1 MEPVSLVVYHND
13 PRTAQALVVSL
24 SEHFGPVNL
33 VRRYEE
39 IRSAI
44 ARHRADVLV
53 LDLEALDRKAVD
65 PETSRSNAVRDLHR
79 EFPSLCIVATHRLAD
94 DQVWTEAMNQGAAD
108 VCEPRDE
115 EVVRSVL
122 RERAHGAAAAA

>member
-1 MEPVSLVVYHND
+1 MEQPLSLVIYHTD

-24 SEHFGPVNL
+24 AQRFGPVNL

-39 IRSAI
+39 IRSTI
-44 ARHRADVLV
+44 TRHHASVLV
-53 LDLEALDRKAVD
+53 LDLEGMEGEA
-65 PETSRSNAVRDLHR
+65 SRANAVRDLHR

-108 VCEPRDE
+108 VCEPRDD
-115 EVVRSVL
+115 EVVRAVL
-122 RERAHGAAAAA
+122 RGRARGTAAAA